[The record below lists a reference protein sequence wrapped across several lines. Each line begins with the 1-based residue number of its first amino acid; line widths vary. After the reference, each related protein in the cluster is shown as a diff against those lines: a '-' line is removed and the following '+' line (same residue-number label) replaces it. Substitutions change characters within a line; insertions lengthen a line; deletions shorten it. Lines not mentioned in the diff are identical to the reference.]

1 MRTRQIKPVEASTG
15 VFMTPIEW
23 YFDFVSPFAYLQ
35 LEVLAR
41 RAPTIELTPVPIVLG
56 AILSAR
62 GQLGPAEIPAK
73 RRFTYRFVQWQA
85 AREGRAL
92 RLAIVAG
99 GGVDAVRLIFRHLW
113 RDGRSLDDPGDW
125 SALSAAVGVEDTTA
139 RISNPEV
146 KNALRQNGERALAAG
161 VFGVPTIA
169 IDGQLFWGADATA
182 MALDFLRDP
191 TIFSSGEYARLDGLP
206 IGAARERP

>member
-1 MRTRQIKPVEASTG
+1 
-15 VFMTPIEW
+15 MTPIEW

-85 AREGRAL
+85 AREGIALRFPPTHPFNPIRAL